1 MHEIEVKMRPGANPI
16 EEYKQTKG
24 GDPLRIREDLPRLT
38 TQGWEALS
46 APDKE
51 LLKWVGVFFRKPTPG
66 KFMMRIRMPNGFA
79 TSRQLATISDLSARL
94 GNGSVDITTRQQI
107 ELRGY
112 GIESI
117 PEIFERLRGVDL
129 STLQTGQDNVRNING
144 CPLAGVNPNELLDA
158 SPILFDLD
166 RTFVGDQGNA
176 EFANLP
182 RKMNVVVTGCVEN
195 CTHSESQDIALVP
208 ATKFIH
214 GTLYSG
220 FHVLVGGKM
229 GSGGFTIASNLG
241 WFIEP
246 DQARDVVV
254 QIVKLFRDEGERGP
268 RTKCR
273 LAFLLEAWGL
283 DRFRE
288 ELVKRLG
295 WEPLPE
301 GKDARSEGHND
312 HFGVHQQKQPGLYS
326 VGLRVNVG
334 RIRHES
340 LRELG
345 RLADVYGNGAVRL
358 TTGQDAILINI
369 AEHQLDALLDEPLL
383 RELPPEPSRFFRGMV
398 ACTGTDFCNIA
409 QIDTKG
415 WAMQISTALEKQL
428 GPDGKPLTIHWSGCP
443 AGCGNHLAADIG
455 LRGMKVNVE
464 GKSIE
469 AVAVYV
475 GGKTGPQARA
485 GTQIMDLVPCDE
497 ALPDVLANVVKHL
510 PLFKRVQAQ
519 PTVRDR
525 ILMVPADMQEED
537 LETEEIERP
546 AAVSLSELKE
556 NAPVPKLTVANVPS
570 KKALQVKVCTV
581 NDLKAGAAYPTA
593 VQGKSLA
600 LFLHGDGR
608 IFAIDAVCPHAA
620 GPLEEGKMD
629 NCEVICPLHDYRFD
643 LATGRCS
650 TDPEF
655 AVKTYPV
662 VVEENQVWVEIHA

>member
-1 MHEIEVKMRPGANPI
+1 MREIEVKMRPGANPI
-16 EEYKQTKG
+16 EEYKQTKD

-38 TQGWEALS
+38 TQGWEKLS
-46 APDKE
+46 ASDKE

-79 TSRQLATISDLSARL
+79 TSKQLAAIADVSSRL
-94 GNGSVDITTRQQI
+94 GNGTLDITTRQQI

-112 GIESI
+112 CIESV

-144 CPLAGVNPNELLDA
+144 CPLAGLNPNELFDA
-158 SPILFDLD
+158 SSIIFALD
-166 RTFVGDQGNA
+166 RTIAGTDGNP

-182 RKMNVVVTGCVEN
+182 RKINIVVTGCVEN

-241 WFIEP
+241 WFIEA
-246 DQARDVVV
+246 DQAQDVVV
-254 QIVKLFRDEGERGP
+254 QIVKIFRDEGERGP
-268 RTKCR
+268 RTRCR
-273 LAFLLEAWGL
+273 LAFLLEVWGL
-283 DRFRE
+283 DRFRA

-312 HFGVHQQKQPGLYS
+312 HFGVHQQKQPGLYF
-326 VGLRVNVG
+326 VVLRVNDG
-334 RIRHES
+334 RISHES
-340 LRELG
+340 QREHG

-369 AEHQLDALLDEPLL
+369 AEHHLDALLDEPLL
-383 RELPPEPSRFFRGMV
+383 RELSPEPSRFFRGMV
-398 ACTGTDFCNIA
+398 ACTGTDYCNLA
-409 QIDTKG
+409 QIDTKS

-428 GPDGKPLTIHWSGCP
+428 GPDGKPLTINWSGCP

-475 GGKTGPQARA
+475 GGKTGPEARA
-485 GTQIMDLVPCDE
+485 GTQVMDLVPCDE

-510 PLFKRVQAQ
+510 ALFKRVQPQ

-537 LETEEIERP
+537 LETDEIERP

-556 NAPVPKLTVANVPS
+556 DVPVPKLTVANVPS
-570 KKALQVKVCTV
+570 RKAVQVKVCNV
-581 NDLKAGAAYPTA
+581 SELKAGTAYPAA

-620 GPLEEGKMD
+620 GPLEEGKME
-629 NCEVICPLHDYRFD
+629 NCEVICPVHDYRFD

-655 AVKTYPV
+655 TVKTYPV
-662 VVEENQVWVEIHA
+662 VVEEN